1 MAEGSRQLSFSELTD
16 SSAISSTT
24 TSAGLSSAGTASQIN
39 DNKSAK
45 DQREAKLWLDPEE
58 YSLRK
63 RLPPSLPKR
72 NSDVYVTNKTH
83 FKAQLNRCERIIDE
97 GIIAG
102 DTVAC
107 LKEKA
112 SEKPV
117 LLYLHSLGAAIPRA
131 LNLALQLQRR
141 YGSRIHLDTT
151 TSTVELTDDFEPIV
165 FENLNSDANAPL
177 TRTRYNSAV
186 HIKISSRNDLVNSG
200 LETDHEHSTTVL
212 QEQ

>member
-117 LLYLHSLGAAIPRA
+117 LCTCILLELPF
-131 LNLALQLQRR
+131 LV
-141 YGSRIHLDTT
+141 HLIWPFNFK
-151 TSTVELTDDFEPIV
+151 E
-165 FENLNSDANAPL
+165 
-177 TRTRYNSAV
+177 
-186 HIKISSRNDLVNSG
+186 G
-200 LETDHEHSTTVL
+200 TDHAYIWIPQPQRSNL
-212 QEQ
+212 LMILSQ